1 MLGVHCSCTSCFIC
15 FSGLWQKKIRFLI
28 AAFSLCEC
36 LGQTFLV
43 FSGAIK
49 WEHWTEMSWCTAQKM
64 KFYIKDFFSKCDQI
78 RSFLRICSH
87 LLKKSLTESFIL
99 CAVSVRKSN
108 FPSSLKIANII
119 AVCILKSWH
128 IFMSDVFFVKY
139 TIFCLNSCQDSIS
152 AIVTIHSIAC

>member
-1 MLGVHCSCTSCFIC
+1 MYETSQHSPYRRRLLNHAEMIII
-15 FSGLWQKKIRFLI
+15 WQKLKSTRMVIYLLTSFYQVLMI
-28 AAFSLCEC
+28 L
-36 LGQTFLV
+36 
-43 FSGAIK
+43 
-49 WEHWTEMSWCTAQKM
+49 TAQKM
-64 KFYIKDFFSKCDQI
+64 KFAIKDFFSKCDQI